1 MTGNQIEKCTFL
13 GCYAVSNCERSS
25 QLLRGRR
32 LKSHMAIRL
41 VTGVQFPEKA
51 EIFPSAATS
60 LVAWN
65 AATLLSTAYMVTVSS
80 FSDKAAR
87 Q

>member
-1 MTGNQIEKCTFL
+1 MSCGE
-13 GCYAVSNCERSS
+13 YSS
-25 QLLRGRR
+25 WLLRSGR
-32 LKSHMAIRL
+32 LKSHVAIRL

-65 AATLLSTAYMVTVSS
+65 AATLLSVAYVVAVSS
-80 FSDKAAR
+80 PRDKVAR
-87 Q
+87 

>member
-1 MTGNQIEKCTFL
+1 
-13 GCYAVSNCERSS
+13 
-25 QLLRGRR
+25 
-32 LKSHMAIRL
+32 MAIRL
-41 VTGVQFPEKA
+41 VTGVQFPMKA

-65 AATLLSTAYMVTVSS
+65 TATLLSIAYMVAVSS
-80 FSDKAAR
+80 FRDKAAR